1 MKCPFCGF
9 AEDRVVDS
17 REIEESAAVRRR
29 RECAG
34 CARRFTTYERVDEI
48 PYMVVKK
55 DGRREKFDR
64 QKMLTGLQ
72 HACEKRPVA
81 MRRLDE
87 LVGEAESF
95 LNEAPDRERTTAE
108 LGAFIMDGLKQLD
121 TVAYIRFASV
131 YREFKDAAEFRDEL
145 EKLVQSRMEGEL
157 ALPGPAPAPPAA
169 NAPAHPVF
177 EPQMSRV

>member
-81 MRRLDE
+81 MRQLDE
-87 LVGEAESF
+87 LVGQAETF
-95 LNEAPDRERTTAE
+95 LNEAPDRERSTAE
-108 LGAFIMDGLKQLD
+108 LGSLIMDGLKVLD

-145 EKLVQSRMEGEL
+145 EQLVQSRTEAAL
-157 ALPGPAPAPPAA
+157 ALPDAVPPTPPRPK
-169 NAPAHPVF
+169 APAHPL
-177 EPQMSRV
+177 

>member
-9 AEDRVVDS
+9 AQDRVVDS

-29 RECAG
+29 RECDR
-34 CARRFTTYERVDEI
+34 CTRRFTTYERIDEI
-48 PYMVVKK
+48 PFMVVKK

-81 MRRLDE
+81 MHQLE
-87 LVGEAESF
+87 ALVEAAENF
-95 LNEAPDRERTTAE
+95 LNEAPDRERPTSE
-108 LGAFIMDGLKQLD
+108 LGQLIMNGLKKLD

-145 EKLVQSRMEGEL
+145 EQLVQSRSLSTQSTAE
-157 ALPGPAPAPPAA
+157 PPAKK
-169 NAPAHPVF
+169 APVS
-177 EPQMSRV
+177 QSL